1 MAVVQKFTFSKPSA
15 NWSSADEALADV
27 KSALTNV
34 GGYFNDS
41 ECSGEITRKL
51 INDTMMRETRNWTN
65 DEYANY
71 RSSRV
76 KGSDERKAKIAAYKT
91 AGITLTEHINDVLTF
106 DTDY

>member
-27 KSALTNV
+27 VAALGDLGYISANW
-34 GGYFNDS
+34 S
-41 ECSGEITRKL
+41 SGVTREL
-51 INDTMMRETRNWTN
+51 VNSTTMTETRNWS
-65 DEYANY
+65 DEDYAEY

-76 KGSDERKAKIAAYKT
+76 PGSDERKAKIAAYKA
-91 AGITLTEHINDVLTF
+91 AGITHTEHENDVLTF